1 VIYLWGLLPIF
12 VSDLWPALRFSRLN
26 GAYEHPQYAI
36 LSMKK
41 YVLVCL
47 IVAAM
52 ACVKEPIPPP
62 DTLSKDQMISILIDI
77 HLAEAK
83 VGRLPFRSLDSSKVL
98 FRKMEL
104 DIFKKHQ
111 TDTATYRKS
120 FEFYLNNTAYLD
132 DIYAAVVDSLSY
144 RENIGK
150 MK

>member
-1 VIYLWGLLPIF
+1 
-12 VSDLWPALRFSRLN
+12 
-26 GAYEHPQYAI
+26 
-36 LSMKK
+36 MKK